1 MYTLLLSLFAAFL
14 LFSVCVRLGRSK
26 GDFGEKRVARI
37 LRKLPKEYII
47 VNDVLIPAIGENTTQ
62 IDHIVVSEY
71 GVFVIETKN
80 YSGIIYGGENAD
92 VWTKNV
98 YGNKYS
104 MPNPIRQNK
113 LHVAAV
119 AAVLNSLHIACNV
132 HSIVAFSPYA
142 DISAVVDY
150 GDIVYFEDLPYA
162 ISQYDHKQLTA
173 EQVQTIVQKLQ
184 NINIVDKKQRE
195 MHVRNVRQSLNEKE
209 YKIENGIC
217 PRCGG
222 RLIRRSGTYGS
233 FYGCSNYPKCKF
245 TTK

>member
-1 MYTLLLSLFAAFL
+1 MYTIWLPVVFSILFVI
-14 LFSVCVRLGRSK
+14 VCVRFGARK
-26 GDFGEKRVARI
+26 GEWGEKKVAKI
-37 LRKLPKEYII
+37 LKKLPIGYITI
-47 VNDVLIPAIGENTTQ
+47 NDVLLPLNGEKTTQ

-71 GVFVIETKN
+71 GIFVIETKN
-80 YSGIIYGGENAD
+80 YSGRIYGGENTET
-92 VWTKNV
+92 WTKNV

-113 LHVAAV
+113 LHISAV
-119 AAVLNSLHIACNV
+119 VGVLNSLHIASNV
-132 HSIVAFSPYA
+132 YSIVAFSPYA

-150 GDIVYFEDLPYA
+150 GNIVYFEDLPYF
-162 ISQYDHKQLTA
+162 ILRYDHKQLA
-173 EQVQTIVQKLQ
+173 IEQVQAIAQKLQ
-184 NINIVDKKQRE
+184 NINLVDKKQRE
-195 MHVRNVRQSLNEKE
+195 AHVRDVRASLADKE

-222 RLIRRSGTYGS
+222 RLMRRSGMYGS